1 MKVTVE
7 TSPLERAM
15 LTVGTE
21 RAARAAAA
29 RLWPRI
35 DPKLRNIVVAIIR
48 GQTDKDDPCPTK

>member
-29 RLWPRI
+29 DLWPDM
-35 DPKLRNIVVAIIR
+35 DPKVRNIIVALVR
-48 GQTDKDDPCPTK
+48 ASTEELEGRQ

>member
-29 RLWPRI
+29 DLWPDM
-35 DPKLRNIVVAIIR
+35 DPKVRNIIVTLVRASTEELEGR
-48 GQTDKDDPCPTK
+48 Q